1 MFDEIE
7 NGKLKDIQ
15 YIECHSCPT
24 ACVGGSLTVENPYIA
39 RGRVLRMVER
49 YGSEPC
55 QDRQKVSA
63 LYRSN
68 FFSLVGTIASTPVQP
83 LDDDLSRAIQ
93 KMYRRNQMYE
103 MLPKIDC
110 GACGAPTCMTFAT
123 DVVKGE
129 ATSGDCI
136 FLSMETFES
145 MSKDML
151 DAIGKHR
158 RRVHG
163 SPGGGRHDA

>member
-1 MFDEIE
+1 
-7 NGKLKDIQ
+7 
-15 YIECHSCPT
+15 
-24 ACVGGSLTVENPYIA
+24 
-39 RGRVLRMVER
+39 MVER

-68 FFSLVGTIASTPVQP
+68 FFSLVGTIAPTPVQP
-83 LDDDLSRAIQ
+83 LDDDISRAIQ
-93 KMYRRNQMYE
+93 KMYRRNQIYE

-123 DVVKGE
+123 DVVRGE
-129 ATSGDCI
+129 ATSDECI
-136 FLSMETFES
+136 FLSLETFES
-145 MSKDML
+145 KSKEML

-158 RRVHG
+158 RILHG
-163 SPGGGRHDA
+163 SSGRPRHDA